1 MTEIPSLVQMNS
13 FKDSIV
19 LLGSHFLPMRVE
31 MGIGTKMLVSEYASN
46 VINNRPLKYG
56 TRQSYFKIIKSL
68 GIWDMALADLNCA
81 LIYDKVDQM
90 RSHNVKKNVY
100 ICLRSVFKDL
110 GIFNELPIL
119 TGIAKQYDLPSQ
131 EELHEIIDRSK
142 YRRILYLCMYAGL
155 RVGEACAVVP
165 SQLEGD
171 YLRIDRAFSQDG
183 KHLGSPKTYGKVL
196 LPKWLADEVRGM
208 SPNEYWKLGMPT
220 QLVSWACGNL
230 SKRGARKH
238 INPHMLR
245 HWFATDMIKRGINP
259 EIVRRQLR
267 HKSIDTTMKI
277 YIQVNE
283 NELRDAIP
291 TLPDS
296 VQHPSP
302 KKIKARHLKVVG

>member
-1 MTEIPSLVQMNS
+1 
-13 FKDSIV
+13 
-19 LLGSHFLPMRVE
+19 
-31 MGIGTKMLVSEYASN
+31 MGMGTKMLVSEYALY

-56 TRQSYFKIIKSL
+56 TRQSYIKIIKSL

-100 ICLRSVFKDL
+100 ICLRSVFRDL

-119 TGIAKQYDLPSQ
+119 NGISKQYDLPSQ
-131 EELHEIIDRSK
+131 EELHQVIDRSK

-165 SQLEGD
+165 SQLEGN
-171 YLRIDRAFSQDG
+171 YLRVDRAFSQDG

-196 LPKWLADEVRGM
+196 IPEWLATEIRSMTKD
-208 SPNEYWKLGMPT
+208 EYWQLGMPT

-245 HWFATDMIKRGINP
+245 HWFATDMIRRGVNP

-267 HKSIDTTMKI
+267 HKSIETTMKI
-277 YIQVNE
+277 YVQVNE
-283 NELRDAIP
+283 SDLQNSVPLRPHTVPIELPAEKRSNP
-291 TLPDS
+291 LRL
-296 VQHPSP
+296 V
-302 KKIKARHLKVVG
+302 R